1 MPLYFLGA
9 EVLGL
14 YPLGPVFHGAG
25 LNVTV
30 LSNNGHLDIGI
41 IACQEQVPNVWLLA
55 DEMPRAVDELLAAAR
70 QHTGA
75 KSARK
80 PAARKTATASKKVA
94 KKTAPRKAVA
104 KKTAAKKA
112 TAARKPTAKEMPAK
126 NASAR
131 VVPSGEA
138 AARNGAPKKSAPE
151 NSSAEAASN

>member
-94 KKTAPRKAVA
+94 KKTA
-104 KKTAAKKA
+104 AKKA